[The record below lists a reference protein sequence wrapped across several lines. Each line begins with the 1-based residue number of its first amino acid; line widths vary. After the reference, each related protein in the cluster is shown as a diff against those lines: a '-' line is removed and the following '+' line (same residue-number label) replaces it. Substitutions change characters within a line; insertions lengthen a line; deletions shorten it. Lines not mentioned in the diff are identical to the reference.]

1 MTAYIATFHTHLSA
15 LLTCRALTAAG
26 VAAQMMPVP
35 RRLSAACG
43 TCVRYTADSPML
55 SCMDTDYEAVYE
67 TADKNTPGAEQ
78 LRESF
83 YVGER
88 TAVPGGTVTIGTRC
102 R

>member
-43 TCVRYTADSPML
+43 TCVR
-55 SCMDTDYEAVYE
+55 
-67 TADKNTPGAEQ
+67 
-78 LRESF
+78 
-83 YVGER
+83 
-88 TAVPGGTVTIGTRC
+88 
-102 R
+102 

>member
-43 TCVRYTADSPML
+43 TVPS
-55 SCMDTDYEAVYE
+55 EAFSGKFSASVNS
-67 TADKNTPGAEQ
+67 A
-78 LRESF
+78 S
-83 YVGER
+83 
-88 TAVPGGTVTIGTRC
+88 AVDCIR
-102 R
+102 